1 MEIERHVWENNVMTD
16 VKEPRT
22 LAVFVREVT
31 AMGGLK
37 TVVQFGSLILDRGVT
52 VEQATKA
59 LNKEDYSD
67 EIEFVAK
74 PDSNFYNVVL
84 R

>member
-1 MEIERHVWENNVMTD
+1 MTCERHVWENGVMTD

-22 LAVFVREVT
+22 LAVFVREVS

-52 VEQATKA
+52 VEQATAA
-59 LNKEDYSD
+59 LNKADYSD

-74 PDSNFYNVVL
+74 PDSDFYKVVL
-84 R
+84 L

>member
-1 MEIERHVWENNVMTD
+1 MEIERHIWENNVMTD

-84 R
+84 L